1 MLSLLFSLCLSA
13 FARESAVVL
22 ISDSIPEYQET
33 AQAFADSYKGQVQIF
48 HLEGNKAKGMK
59 IAQDLASDPPPA
71 IFAIGAKAAY
81 ISTQQLSYIPCV
93 YAMVHD
99 PVKYGIYGDKVTG
112 IADQPSAEVTLA
124 QIRVFLPK
132 VKKIGVF
139 ITDSSAVEGPSD
151 AAQTAEA
158 MGYEIEFIRLNSN
171 SELRKQ
177 MSLLHK
183 RVDAIWLMPDPS
195 FITPENFH
203 TLIMMANRNR
213 LPVLTNS
220 DLLTQA
226 GSLFSV
232 TPDRFGVGQQAAN
245 LVYEIYAD
253 RKDYGGMTFVPEV
266 PRVTFNEQS
275 QRILGLELEPFA
287 TGFIDDWIE

>member
-1 MLSLLFSLCLSA
+1 MFSLLFSLCLPA
-13 FARESAVVL
+13 LARDAAVVL

-33 AQAFADSYKGQVQIF
+33 AQAFVDSYKGQVQVF
-48 HLEGNKAKGMK
+48 HLEGNKAKAMK

-71 IFAIGAKAAY
+71 IFAIGAKSAY
-81 ISTQQLSYIPCV
+81 ISVQQLPYIPCV

-99 PVKYGIYGDKVTG
+99 PIKYGVYGDKVTG
-112 IADQPSAEVTLA
+112 ISAQPSAEVTLA

-139 ITDSSAVEGPSD
+139 ITDASAVEGPSD
-151 AAQTAEA
+151 ASHVAEA
-158 MGYEIEFIRLNSN
+158 MGYEVEFIRLNSN
-171 SELRKQ
+171 AELRKQ
-177 MSLLHK
+177 MSLMHK
-183 RVDAIWLMPDPS
+183 KVDAIWLMPDPS

-220 DLLTQA
+220 DLLAQA
-226 GSLFSV
+226 GGLFSV
-232 TPDRFGVGQQAAN
+232 TPDRFGVGQQAAG
-245 LVYEIYAD
+245 LIYDIYAD

-266 PRVTFNEQS
+266 PRVTFNENT
-275 QRILGLELEPFA
+275 QRTLGLELEPFA
-287 TGFIDDWIE
+287 TGFIDTWVE

>member
-1 MLSLLFSLCLSA
+1 MIAFLLSLCMPA
-13 FARESAVVL
+13 FARDSAVVL

-33 AQAFADSYKGQVQIF
+33 AQAFADSYKGQVQVY
-48 HLEGNKAKGMK
+48 HLEGNKAKAMK
-59 IAQDLASDPPPA
+59 IAQDLSSDPPPA

-81 ISTQQLSYIPCV
+81 ISVQQLSYIPCV
-93 YAMVHD
+93 YSMVHD

-112 IADQPSAEVTLA
+112 IAGQPSAEVTLA

-139 ITDSSAVEGPSD
+139 ITDASAVEGPSD
-151 AAQTAEA
+151 ASQVAEA

-171 SELRKQ
+171 TELRKE
-177 MSLLHK
+177 MSIIHK
-183 RVDAIWLMPDPS
+183 KVDAIWLMPDPT

-203 TLIMMANRNR
+203 TLTMMANRNR

-220 DLLTQA
+220 DLLAQA
-226 GSLFSV
+226 GALFSV

-253 RKDYGGMTFVPEV
+253 RTDYGGMTFVPEI
-266 PRVTFNEQS
+266 PRVTFNEQT
-275 QRILGLELEPFA
+275 QHTLGLELEPFA
-287 TGFIDDWIE
+287 TGFIDAWTE